1 VAEIHLDPHVLSGLQ
16 EVMESEYPKLLDT
29 FLDDSQKRV
38 EALRKA
44 RDDAKALGRI
54 AHSFKG
60 SSGNLGAVRLA
71 QLCQRLE
78 VESAE
83 AVTDLG
89 ALVDQIDHEFA
100 LVRPLYESERQRFEP
115 RGLKTWPDSCSS
127 S

>member
-1 VAEIHLDPHVLSGLQ
+1 VVDLHLDPEVLSGLQ
-16 EVMESEYPKLLDT
+16 EVMEGEYPKLLDT

-60 SSGNLGAVRLA
+60 SSGNLGAMRLA

-78 VESAE
+78 VESVGAG
-83 AVTDLG
+83 VGDLG
-89 ALVDQIDHEFA
+89 ALVDQIDREFA
-100 LVRPLYESERQRFEP
+100 LVKPLYETERQRFQI
-115 RGLKTWPDSCSS
+115 
-127 S
+127 

>member
-1 VAEIHLDPHVLSGLQ
+1 MPEIHLDPDVLMGLQ

-29 FLDDSQKRV
+29 FLDDSQKRID
-38 EALRKA
+38 ALRKS
-44 RDDAKALGRI
+44 RGDAKALGRI

-78 VESAE
+78 AESVELTA
-83 AVTDLG
+83 DLG

-100 LVRPLYESERQRFEP
+100 LVRPLYESERQRF
-115 RGLKTWPDSCSS
+115 GL
-127 S
+127 

>member
-1 VAEIHLDPHVLSGLQ
+1 MVDVHLDPDVLSGLQ
-16 EVMESEYPKLLDT
+16 EVMEGEYPKLLET
-29 FLDDSQKRV
+29 FLDDSQKRI
-38 EALRKA
+38 EALRTA

-78 VESAE
+78 LESGEPTANLE
-83 AVTDLG
+83 

-100 LVRPLYESERQRFEP
+100 LVKPLYESERQRYQV
-115 RGLKTWPDSCSS
+115 
-127 S
+127 

>member
-1 VAEIHLDPHVLSGLQ
+1 MVDLHLDPQVLSGLQ
-16 EVMESEYPKLLDT
+16 EVMEGEYPKLLDT

-78 VESAE
+78 AESVGA
-83 AVTDLG
+83 AVGAAVGDLG
-89 ALVDQIDHEFA
+89 ELVDQIDREFA
-100 LVRPLYESERQRFEP
+100 LVKPLYETERQRFQI
-115 RGLKTWPDSCSS
+115 
-127 S
+127 

>member
-1 VAEIHLDPHVLSGLQ
+1 VVDLHLDPEVLSGLQ
-16 EVMESEYPKLLDT
+16 EVMEGEYPKLLDT

-78 VESAE
+78 VESVE
-83 AVTDLG
+83 SAVGDLG
-89 ALVDQIDHEFA
+89 ELVDQIDREFA
-100 LVRPLYESERQRFEP
+100 LVKPLYESERQRFQV
-115 RGLKTWPDSCSS
+115 
-127 S
+127 

>member
-1 VAEIHLDPHVLSGLQ
+1 MAEIHLDPEVLSGLQ
-16 EVMESEYPKLLDT
+16 DVMESEYPTLLET
-29 FLDDSQKRV
+29 FLHDSQERV
-38 EALRKA
+38 EALRNA

-78 VESAE
+78 AESVGPASN
-83 AVTDLG
+83 LG

-100 LVRPLYESERQRFEP
+100 LVKPLYESERQRF
-115 RGLKTWPDSCSS
+115 SI
-127 S
+127 

>member
-1 VAEIHLDPHVLSGLQ
+1 MVDVHLDPDVLSGLQ
-16 EVMESEYPKLLDT
+16 EVMEGEYPKLLET
-29 FLDDSQKRV
+29 FLGDSQKRI
-38 EALRKA
+38 EALRTA

-78 VESAE
+78 LESGEPTANLE
-83 AVTDLG
+83 

-100 LVRPLYESERQRFEP
+100 LVKPLYESERQRYQV
-115 RGLKTWPDSCSS
+115 
-127 S
+127 

>member
-1 VAEIHLDPHVLSGLQ
+1 MAEIHLDPDVLSGLQ

-38 EALRKA
+38 EALRKS

-78 VESAE
+78 VESVGSTA
-83 AVTDLG
+83 DLG

-100 LVRPLYESERQRFEP
+100 LVRPMYESERERFQ
-115 RGLKTWPDSCSS
+115 L
-127 S
+127 

>member
-1 VAEIHLDPHVLSGLQ
+1 MLEIHLDPDVLTGLQ
-16 EVMESEYPKLLDT
+16 EVMESEYPKLLET

-38 EALRKA
+38 EALRKS

-78 VESAE
+78 VESVELTA
-83 AVTDLG
+83 DLG

-100 LVRPLYESERQRFEP
+100 LVRPLYESERQRF
-115 RGLKTWPDSCSS
+115 GL
-127 S
+127 